1 MKLSISAITLLA
13 SIAAVSAGGQKHE
26 TKVDSISYETGAEWK
41 IFQTGGAVRG
51 FALSG
56 NAIWSVTEGG
66 ITSVNIAASKKS
78 EAQTIKDLGGI
89 PAADATCI
97 AADNAGV
104 IWVGTK
110 SGVAMRAK
118 DSFKV
123 FTKENGLADNMVN
136 KIFAAKGGKL
146 WIATDNGVSLY
157 QSGTWTSYTVK
168 DGLAGEKVRDIVVGD
183 AGSVW
188 FGTNK
193 GVSRFD
199 GATWTTYNMKNGLSW
214 NDTHAL
220 AYDARNNTIWAA
232 VGEKDINSFD
242 GKSWKVFMDVA
253 EGVVAIMSDSQS
265 RIWISTGSGLMKF
278 NGEEWISDAQKI
290 GITAA
295 QVTQMHRDEKGN
307 LWFGMETGVLK
318 LDNPYP
324 F

>member
-1 MKLSISAITLLA
+1 MKLSISAIILLA
-13 SIAAVSAGGQKHE
+13 AIAAVSAGSQKHE

-104 IWVGTK
+104 IWVGAK
-110 SGVAMRAK
+110 SGVAMRIK

-136 KIFAAKGGKL
+136 KVFAAKGGKL
-146 WIATDNGVSLY
+146 WVATDNGVSLY
-157 QSGTWTSYTVK
+157 QAGTWTSYNVK
-168 DGLAGEKVRDIVVGD
+168 DGLAGEKVRDIVGGD

-199 GATWTTYNMKNGLSW
+199 GSTWITYNMKNGLSW

-220 AYDARNNTIWAA
+220 AYDARSNTIWAA
-232 VGEKDINSFD
+232 VGEKDMNSFD
-242 GKSWKVFMDVA
+242 GKSWKVYMDVA
-253 EGVVAIMSDSQS
+253 DGVVAIMADSQS
-265 RIWISTGSGLMKF
+265 RIWIATASGLMKF

-295 QVTQMHRDEKGN
+295 QVTQMHKDEKGN